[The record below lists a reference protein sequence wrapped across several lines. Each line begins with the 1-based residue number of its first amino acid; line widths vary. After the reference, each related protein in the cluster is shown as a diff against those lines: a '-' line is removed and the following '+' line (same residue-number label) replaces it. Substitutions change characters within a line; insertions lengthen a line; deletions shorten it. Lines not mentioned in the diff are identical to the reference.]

1 MVKTSEIFTRDPN
14 CLPTLSAILYKD
26 QAFTFG
32 LGLSIGSVVVLV
44 PGTLTKEHLSKIIQ
58 VFSLNSSLVTVLECD

>member
-14 CLPTLSAILYKD
+14 CLQTLSAILDKD

-32 LGLSIGSVVVLV
+32 LGLSIGSVVVV
-44 PGTLTKEHLSKIIQ
+44 VFGALTKRTPVKDNTS
-58 VFSLNSSLVTVLECD
+58 VLA